1 MKIPEETIT
10 RKYAQT
16 FATLKPG
23 RFTKKEKVGDIFF
36 FPSDKGT
43 IPGIQESNDS
53 GVLRKTWAKQMNC
66 TVSELYCNTTIE
78 III

>member
-1 MKIPEETIT
+1 MMKIPEETIT

-36 FPSDKGT
+36 FFPFDKGT
-43 IPGIQESNDS
+43 IPGIQDSNDS
-53 GVLRKTWAKQMNC
+53 GVLRKTSAK
-66 TVSELYCNTTIE
+66 
-78 III
+78 

>member
-36 FPSDKGT
+36 FSPLTRALYQGF
-43 IPGIQESNDS
+43 
-53 GVLRKTWAKQMNC
+53 KTA
-66 TVSELYCNTTIE
+66 TTQGY
-78 III
+78 